1 MMRYEYLGKEKL
13 KVSVLGFGC
22 WGFSGVYGAADPDE
36 ATRTIDSAVE
46 AGINF
51 FDTADI
57 YGLGANEVFVGKV
70 LKGRRKEIVLA
81 TKFGF
86 IGHETGELGV
96 CGRPDY
102 VKAACAASL
111 KRLATDY
118 IDLYY
123 LHRIDPQTPIEE
135 TVGAMAELVREGNIR
150 FIGLSEASVESI
162 RRARTVHPITA
173 LQSEYSLFTKG
184 VETNILPLCGEADI
198 GFVAFSPL
206 GRGILSK
213 NFQSGNSLSAEDYRR
228 PLPRFQVENLKRN
241 LEVIERLS
249 RFAKAKGVSVPQI
262 ALAWVLSGGS
272 HRVAIPGMK
281 KIKHLKDNLGSLEIS
296 LSAAEIEELNRITA
310 VIHGERH
317 NTYNMKFLDS

>member
-1 MMRYEYLGKEKL
+1 LRGQPE
-13 KVSVLGFGC
+13 
-22 WGFSGVYGAADPDE
+22 
-36 ATRTIDSAVE
+36 
-46 AGINF
+46 
-51 FDTADI
+51 
-57 YGLGANEVFVGKV
+57 
-70 LKGRRKEIVLA
+70 
-81 TKFGF
+81 
-86 IGHETGELGV
+86 
-96 CGRPDY
+96 
-102 VKAACAASL
+102 
-111 KRLATDY
+111 RLATDY

-135 TVGAMAELVREGNIR
+135 TVGAMAELVQEGKIR

-173 LQSEYSLFTKG
+173 LQSEYSLFTKE
-184 VETNILPLCGEADI
+184 VETNILPLCGEAGI

-206 GRGILSK
+206 GRGILSAD
-213 NFQSGNSLSAEDYRR
+213 FQSGNRLPAEDYRSH
-228 PLPRFQVENLKRN
+228 LPRFQVENLNRN
-241 LEVIERLS
+241 REVVERLS

-281 KIKHLKDNLGSLEIS
+281 KLKHLQDNLGSLEIL